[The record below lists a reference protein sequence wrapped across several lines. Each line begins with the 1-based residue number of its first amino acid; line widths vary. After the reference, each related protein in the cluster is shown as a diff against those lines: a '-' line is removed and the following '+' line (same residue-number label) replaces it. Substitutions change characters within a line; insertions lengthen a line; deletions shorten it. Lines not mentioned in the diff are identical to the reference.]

1 MRHFRLILLLAA
13 AITTG
18 CTDSVINVIQP
29 GNQET
34 VTVVGDSFAY
44 IATDL
49 ENVSDR
55 VSYTW
60 NNPMERMT
68 LIHQSFL
75 PHGYGLL
82 VVQDASGFVV
92 DSTLLE
98 YQLETESR
106 AGVPGLWTITLIY
119 AAAWGRAQFSLT
131 PLTGDPLA
139 AGGGS
144 VAPVMEPHPGDASG
158 RGPLEAWAKEADEKR
173 RGR

>member
-1 MRHFRLILLLAA
+1 MRHLTLLLLLASA
-13 AITTG
+13 GTTG
-18 CTDSVINVIQP
+18 CADSVINEIQP

-44 IATDL
+44 LATDL
-49 ENVSDR
+49 QNVSDR
-55 VSYTW
+55 STFSW
-60 NNPMERMT
+60 NNPMERLT

-82 VVQDASGFVV
+82 VIRDAAGSVV

-98 YQLETESR
+98 YQLQTESR

-119 AAAWGRAQFSLT
+119 ASAWGRAQFSLT

-139 AGGGS
+139 GARAPSVPAPGAPADDRRSRGS
-144 VAPVMEPHPGDASG
+144 VAP
-158 RGPLEAWAKEADEKR
+158 LR
-173 RGR
+173 RSTAAVVSH

>member
-1 MRHFRLILLLAA
+1 MRHLSLLLLLATG
-13 AITTG
+13 TTG
-18 CTDSVINVIQP
+18 CADSVINEIQP
-29 GNQET
+29 GNRET

-44 IATDL
+44 IATNL

-55 VSYTW
+55 VSFTW
-60 NNPMERMT
+60 NNPMERLT

-82 VVQDASGFVV
+82 VIRDAAGSVV

-106 AGVPGLWTITLIY
+106 AGVPGLWTIDIIY
-119 AAAWGRAQFSLT
+119 AAAWGRAQFTLA

-139 AGGGS
+139 GARS
-144 VAPVMEPHPGDASG
+144 VPAPGMDPHPVAVSG
-158 RGPLEAWAKEADEKR
+158 RGLLNALAKEADEKR